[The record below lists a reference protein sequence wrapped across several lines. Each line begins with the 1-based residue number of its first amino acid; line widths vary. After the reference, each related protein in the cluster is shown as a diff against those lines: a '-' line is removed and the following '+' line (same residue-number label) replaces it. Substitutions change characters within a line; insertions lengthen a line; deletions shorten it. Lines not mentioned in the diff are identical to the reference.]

1 MKWGD
6 RPTNLGVG
14 RIFWHTESEQ
24 QHMRDRCFSGWT
36 VGCMFADH
44 AFVSR
49 YIATL
54 LGNRP
59 VELFKTIIDGID
71 MHFVA

>member
-1 MKWGD
+1 
-6 RPTNLGVG
+6 
-14 RIFWHTESEQ
+14 
-24 QHMRDRCFSGWT
+24 MRDRCFSGST